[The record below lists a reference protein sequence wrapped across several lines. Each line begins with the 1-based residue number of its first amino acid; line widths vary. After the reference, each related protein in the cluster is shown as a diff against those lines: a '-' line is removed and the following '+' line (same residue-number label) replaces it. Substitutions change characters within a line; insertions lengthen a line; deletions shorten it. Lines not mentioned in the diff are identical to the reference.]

1 MMAVRTARVLAAW
14 CVVLLACGAAAQ
26 STSDSKARIE
36 AGVAELVAELVA
48 ICPVAE
54 PADQVAFDG
63 CRRAL
68 FHDSLLHRRLSTIL
82 LWGRPNPKPGELLK
96 DTTLTQLAPEVWA
109 GLYAPMFMFDG
120 TWTVEYHEG
129 ERLYRSRL
137 GARFRNALA
146 PGQYPYPFWHS
157 AKKWDDYQN
166 ADTVVFWINPDSGS
180 IVVGQFTNEGRQNA
194 RLKNPPVVRP
204 PFDGRWM
211 WTDPDGTVQP
221 QPALFQ
227 GLFANDNPYLTELE
241 PLYRDLANAMRK
253 GHCNDCH
260 VPDNPNRMNR
270 LVLLQTPAHA
280 ASEIKRLMNAIRRND
295 MPVDDSL
302 LPLDL
307 EADTRAALLQYGAA
321 FEAVVD
327 AAREWEQTRYGSR

>member
-1 MMAVRTARVLAAW
+1 MAVRAASVLAGW
-14 CVVLLACGAAAQ
+14 CAVLLACGAGAQ
-26 STSDSKARIE
+26 STAALQARIE
-36 AGVAELVAELVA
+36 AGLAELASELAA
-48 ICPVAE
+48 ICPL
-54 PADQVAFDG
+54 ADPGDQAAFDD

-68 FHDSLLHRRLSTIL
+68 FHGSLLRRRLSTIL
-82 LWGRPNPKPGELLK
+82 LWGRLNPRPGELLK
-96 DTTLTQLAPEVWA
+96 DTTLTQLAPEVWT

-166 ADTVVFWINPDSGS
+166 ADTVLFWINPDSGS
-180 IVVGQFTNEGRQNA
+180 IVVGQFTNDGRKNP
-194 RLKNPPVVRP
+194 RLKNLPVVRS

-211 WTDPDGTVQP
+211 WTDPDGTMQP

-227 GLFANDNPYLTELE
+227 GLFAADNPYLAQLE
-241 PLYRDLANAMRK
+241 PRYRDLANAMRK
-253 GHCNDCH
+253 GHCNECH
-260 VPDNPNRMNR
+260 VPDNPNRQNR

-280 ASEIKRLMNAIRRND
+280 ASEIKRLMNAVRKND

-302 LPLDL
+302 LPLEID
-307 EADTRAALLQYGAA
+307 ADTRAALLQYGAA
-321 FEAVVD
+321 FESVVD
-327 AAREWEQTRYGSR
+327 AAREWEQTRSGPR